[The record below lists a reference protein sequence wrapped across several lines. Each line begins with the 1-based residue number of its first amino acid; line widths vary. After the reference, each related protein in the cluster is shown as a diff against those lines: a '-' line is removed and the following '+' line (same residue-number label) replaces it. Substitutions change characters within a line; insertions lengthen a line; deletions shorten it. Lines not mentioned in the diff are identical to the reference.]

1 MKYTSER
8 CNGIKTG
15 FWSPHNKESV
25 VQKLG
30 AIEKESPSL
39 IEAICDGYCRFRE
52 SGIDTE
58 DLQDQHCS
66 VCPMAK
72 LRGLIQ

>member
-8 CNGIKTG
+8 CSGIKSG

-30 AIEKESPSL
+30 AIEKEAPAL
-39 IEAICDGYCRFRE
+39 IDAICDRCCRSETNAGALPDRYCNGCPVSRLRE
-52 SGIDTE
+52 LTE
-58 DLQDQHCS
+58 
-66 VCPMAK
+66 
-72 LRGLIQ
+72 

>member
-8 CNGIKTG
+8 CNGIKAG

-30 AIEKESPSL
+30 AIEKDAPAL
-39 IEAICDGYCRFRE
+39 IEAICDQRCQFRGSDKDPE
-52 SGIDTE
+52 TVPERRCDR
-58 DLQDQHCS
+58 
-66 VCPMAK
+66 CPVTT
-72 LRGLIQ
+72 LSGLIQ